1 MALTVTEYFQS
12 RGTETDQSSALAVRY
27 FKVFDVANPTLA
39 EQAAGIPTYGDSFPD
54 KPGLFMLRKTSD
66 VVDGHPRLFDVV
78 CEYGGVEGAEENIPP
93 TDKVGLVTTQMR
105 GTAQFDDAWR
115 TPPGLVVSPANGEV
129 TNSNT
134 TDIGGVRA
142 DVSGEPVSF
151 LRRQVSL
158 IISENLKLS
167 SFAPATLFGFVGRRN
182 SGVFQGFAEG
192 TAVYLGPSVVREHS
206 SIVIRVEHEFL
217 IDEYRHLRQYPAR
230 NSSGI
235 IQLATFGAIK
245 QAEAVYWRQPYI
257 GLANFGLLS
266 TNF

>member
-1 MALTVTEYFQS
+1 MAVTVTEYFQS
-12 RGTETDQSSALAVRY
+12 RGTETDQSSALAVRN
-27 FKVFDVANPTLA
+27 FKVYDVSNPTSA
-39 EQAAGIPTYGDSFPD
+39 EQAAGIPTYGDAFPD
-54 KPGLFMLRKTSD
+54 KPGLFMLRKTAEI
-66 VVDGHPRLFDVV
+66 VDGHPRLFDVV

-93 TDKVGLVTTQMR
+93 TNKVGLVTIQAR

-115 TPPGLVVSPANGEV
+115 TAPGLTISPISGEV
-129 TNSNT
+129 TNNNT

-158 IISENLKLS
+158 VVSENVKLS
-167 SFAPATLFGFVGRRN
+167 TFSPATLFSFVGRRN
-182 SGVFQGFAEG
+182 AGVFQGFAIG
-192 TAVYLGPSVVREHS
+192 TAVYLGPSVVREYS
-206 SIVIRVEHEFL
+206 SIVVRVEHEFL

-230 NSSGI
+230 NASGI
-235 IQLATFGAIK
+235 IQLATFGTLK

-257 GLANFGLLS
+257 GLVDFNAIS